1 MGLLL
6 KFLRKPDVKTG
17 QHRCRPSSAQIL
29 QKAGRF
35 GWAKQAQRYCYWCL
49 LVNNPMTSEPE
60 KVEMKVSIYNDEDL
74 SVEYSFDQH
83 EGDTEGAY
91 ISTDG
96 DGVAAENSRQHY
108 SKVLAKK

>member
-1 MGLLL
+1 
-6 KFLRKPDVKTG
+6 
-17 QHRCRPSSAQIL
+17 
-29 QKAGRF
+29 
-35 GWAKQAQRYCYWCL
+35 
-49 LVNNPMTSEPE
+49 
-60 KVEMKVSIYNDEDL
+60 MKVSIYNDEDL

-96 DGVAAENSRQHY
+96 DGAAAENSRQHY